1 MTQLDERSALEAY
14 ARSDIL
20 RRELEMH
27 LGREVTP
34 AEAIVMLA
42 KAGLPLPQVRSPEDS
57 PGRQLLQQILSS
69 R

>member
-1 MTQLDERSALEAY
+1 MTKLDERSALEAY
-14 ARSDIL
+14 SRGDIL

-34 AEAIVMLA
+34 AEAIIMLA
-42 KAGLPLPQVRSPEDS
+42 KAGLPLPQVRAPADS
-57 PGRQLLQQILSS
+57 PGRRLLQQILSS